1 MADEVYVDVV
11 GMRRVEIH
19 FDEFPKHVHDR
30 LKDAIE
36 SYTEILYARI
46 EEATPS
52 RTGKL
57 RSQERARVFA
67 DNPNRVAGY
76 IDIDAEK
83 GSGAFAKAAALEYG
97 AHNSTKVSSH
107 AMRLDHYW
115 SDRLAAPTTVLVGA
129 YTRTANIV
137 AQRFMRDP
145 TAEMQPQITAALHAA
160 VEEAEVEANE

>member
-1 MADEVYVDVV
+1 MADQVIVDVV
-11 GMRRVEIH
+11 GMRRVEVH
-19 FDEFPKHVHDR
+19 FDEFPTQVHGD
-30 LKDAIE
+30 LKDTIE
-36 SYTEILYARI
+36 TYTDILYARI
-46 EEATPS
+46 EAATPS
-52 RTGKL
+52 RTGEL

-97 AHNSTKVSSH
+97 AHNSAKVSAH

-115 SDRLAAPTTVLVGA
+115 SNRLAAPTTVMVGA

-137 AQRFMRDP
+137 AHRFMRDP

-160 VEEAEVEANE
+160 VEKATVGANE